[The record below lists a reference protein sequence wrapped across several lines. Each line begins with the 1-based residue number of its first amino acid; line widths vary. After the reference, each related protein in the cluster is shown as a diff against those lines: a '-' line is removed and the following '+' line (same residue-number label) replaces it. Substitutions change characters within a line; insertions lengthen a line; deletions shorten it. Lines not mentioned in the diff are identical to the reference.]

1 MDIFRQ
7 TGVNDDGFYDILSL
21 ELSFVPLNITGIVKD
36 NMTKEIIPGILVEL
50 KDATG
55 KVIGESTSKPDGG
68 FSCIINK
75 IPEMLLE
82 TQGEAY
88 NALKTKVDLQ
98 QLKPNEEIFLEVYL
112 NKIEEASVK

>member
-1 MDIFRQ
+1 
-7 TGVNDDGFYDILSL
+7 
-21 ELSFVPLNITGIVKD
+21 
-36 NMTKEIIPGILVEL
+36 
-50 KDATG
+50 
-55 KVIGESTSKPDGG
+55 
-68 FSCIINK
+68 
-75 IPEMLLE
+75 MLLE